1 MFDGLNRFY
10 CRDEDA
16 GLLPP
21 RLGAPAN
28 ILIGWTRAGDA
39 RAHEAV
45 THLQAELDAAV
56 RRAAEADNRLEEATA
71 EARQLSAELHAAL
84 NRNEVLVVEAA
95 RARAEDAAVRRA
107 QRQTTA
113 WMGSRKYL
121 GLSNAVKPRAHGSN
135 IS

>member
-16 GLLPP
+16 GLPPP

-28 ILIGWTRAGDA
+28 ILNGWTRAGDA
-39 RAHEAV
+39 CAHEAV

-56 RRAAEADNRLEEATA
+56 RRAADNRLEEATG
-71 EARQLSAELHAAL
+71 EARQLRAELHAASQIAMKCWL
-84 NRNEVLVVEAA
+84 SKRRGRVRMM
-95 RARAEDAAVRRA
+95 RAGP
-107 QRQTTA
+107 QRQATA
-113 WMGSRKYL
+113 WMGSREYL
-121 GLSNAVKPRAHGSN
+121 GLSNAVKPRAHGSS